1 MTSSR
6 FRYNKRLWSPLRCW
20 DGLLS
25 ALRLQVR
32 PKAGRFVTMNN
43 FLITLIMLSSIS
55 GCVRSV
61 TWDGYQPANDYRIT
75 FVDTVGKPVEGITFV
90 CKAEEGTFGG
100 YQAQD
105 LNRSATSSDKNGLII
120 LSHGDFEV
128 GGSYKELG
136 QFQWDINNP
145 NSAFCE
151 FLYRGKVF
159 HAAPIESFNK
169 PQTVVVNSNATSQS
183 N

>member
-1 MTSSR
+1 MQVVKSS
-6 FRYNKRLWSPLRCW
+6 YNKALLSTLRCW
-20 DGLLS
+20 ERLFG
-25 ALRLQVR
+25 ALRPQVR
-32 PKAGRFVTMNN
+32 SKALCFVAMNN
-43 FLITLIMLSSIS
+43 VLMTLIMLSSTP

-61 TWDGYQPANDYRIT
+61 TWDGYQPAYDYRVT
-75 FVDTVGKPVEGITFV
+75 FVDTAGKPVEGVTFV
-90 CKAEEGTFGG
+90 CKATEGTFGG
-100 YQAQD
+100 YQAQE

-136 QFQWDINNP
+136 QLQWDINNP

-159 HAAPIESFNK
+159 HAAPIERFNK